1 MKVFL
6 IFPPPWTPAMPYL
19 ALPVLTAVLRAH
31 GVEVIQ
37 RDLNLETYDTVL
49 SRAYLA
55 QTLERLR
62 AMFPRGRAG
71 TRPAPTLSEKIQWA
85 FGEGP
90 RLAEQVEKS
99 KAVFRSQA

>member
-6 IFPPPWTPAMPYL
+6 VFPPPWTPAMPYL

-49 SRAYLA
+49 SRAYLM

-62 AMFPRGRAG
+62 AAHAPSFDSAQDRFWILDFGLGSRRM
-71 TRPAPTLSEKIQWA
+71 TRRT
-85 FGEGP
+85 
-90 RLAEQVEKS
+90 
-99 KAVFRSQA
+99 